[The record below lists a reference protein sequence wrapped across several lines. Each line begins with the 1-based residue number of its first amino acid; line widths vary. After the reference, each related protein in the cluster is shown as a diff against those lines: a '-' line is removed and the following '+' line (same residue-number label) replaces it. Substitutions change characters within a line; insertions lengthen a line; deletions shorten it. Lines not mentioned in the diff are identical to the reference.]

1 MLDDTS
7 EKWRSVIDT
16 LRIEATRQ
24 IPMRLPLNLS
34 ILVKVRR
41 ISYKASSQLPGGTED
56 GDWMKKVTAAADP
69 KTADSW
75 ARTCKKKS
83 MVDVWQIII
92 ITKGKA
98 LFFFALLL
106 SRIFS
111 WLDLRSTL
119 LHLTTTAREQRYQVD
134 GYLSDYFEPILPAI
148 YM

>member
-7 EKWRSVIDT
+7 EKWRSAVDM

-75 ARTCKKKS
+75 AQTRKKN
-83 MVDVWQIII
+83 
-92 ITKGKA
+92 
-98 LFFFALLL
+98 
-106 SRIFS
+106 RC
-111 WLDLRSTL
+111 
-119 LHLTTTAREQRYQVD
+119 LTFD
-134 GYLSDYFEPILPAI
+134 GSSL
-148 YM
+148 